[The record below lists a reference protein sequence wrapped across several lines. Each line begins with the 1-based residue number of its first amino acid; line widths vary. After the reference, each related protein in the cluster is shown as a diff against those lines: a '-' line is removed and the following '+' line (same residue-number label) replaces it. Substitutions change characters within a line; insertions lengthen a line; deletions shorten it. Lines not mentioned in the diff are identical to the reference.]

1 MLRQNKVLLHEKDA
15 CHPTSSRLRDYAG
28 QAGFLPD
35 YPMKKVLVT
44 GGLGFLGASLVR
56 ALVARGEDVRVL
68 DNSSRGSAD
77 KLGDAAG
84 SVEILEGDI
93 RDPAFVR
100 KAVSGTER
108 VLHLA
113 FVNGTEYFYKYPAF
127 VLDVGIKGMMNVID
141 SCIQEGVKD
150 LVVASSSEAYQT
162 PPMVPTPED
171 VPLSVPDP
179 LNPRYSYGG
188 GKIMS
193 ELMALNYGR
202 SYFERVTLFRPH
214 NVFGP
219 MMGYE
224 HVIPQF
230 IGRIQSLSQESP
242 ERPLPFPIQGD
253 GSQTRSFIYIDDF
266 TAGLMLVIDKGEH
279 LGIYHIGTMDE
290 LSIADVA
297 KLTAKQMGIDITIV
311 PGPEAPGGTLRRCPD
326 ISKLRS
332 LGFAPAFT
340 LETGLRPTVDWYVQ
354 HPAPE
359 RSAISEPPLFFL
371 A

>member
-1 MLRQNKVLLHEKDA
+1 
-15 CHPTSSRLRDYAG
+15 
-28 QAGFLPD
+28 
-35 YPMKKVLVT
+35 MKKVLVT

-56 ALVARGEDVRVL
+56 ALVAKGEDVRVL

-100 KAVSGTER
+100 KAVKGTEQ

-127 VLDVGIKGMMNVID
+127 VLDVGIKGMMNIID

-162 PPMVPTPED
+162 PPVVPTPEN

-214 NVFGP
+214 NVYGP
-219 MMGYE
+219 MMGFE

-230 IGRIQSLSQESP
+230 IGRLKKLSEESV

-266 TAGLMLVIDKGEH
+266 TAGLMLMIEKGEH

-297 KLTAKQMGIDITIV
+297 RMTAKEMGLDISLV
-311 PGPEAPGGTLRRCPD
+311 GGPEAPGGTLRRCPD
-326 ISKLRS
+326 ISKLRA
-332 LGFAPAFT
+332 LGFEPRFSLAD
-340 LETGLRPTVDWYVQ
+340 GLKPTVEWYQ
-354 HPAPE
+354 NHPAPE
-359 RSAISEPPLFFL
+359 HRASSEPSLFFL
-371 A
+371 S

>member
-1 MLRQNKVLLHEKDA
+1 MYRVLPLMGK
-15 CHPTSSRLRDYAG
+15 T
-28 QAGFLPD
+28 
-35 YPMKKVLVT
+35 LVT

-56 ALVARGEDVRVL
+56 ALVAKGEDVRVL
-68 DNSSRGSAD
+68 DNSSRGSEE
-77 KLGDAAG
+77 KLGEMAKD
-84 SVEILEGDI
+84 VEIVAGDI

-100 KAVSGTER
+100 KSVAGTER

-113 FVNGTEYFYKYPAF
+113 FVNGTEYFYKYPAY

-150 LVVASSSEAYQT
+150 LVVASSSEVYQT
-162 PPMVPTPED
+162 PPMVPTPEN

-202 SYFERVTLFRPH
+202 SYFDRVILFRPH

-219 MMGYE
+219 MMGWE

-230 IGRIQSLSQESP
+230 ISRLQTLSQESP
-242 ERPLPFPIQGD
+242 DRPLPFPIQGD
-253 GSQTRSFIYIDDF
+253 GKQTRSFIYIDDF
-266 TAGLMLVIDKGEH
+266 TAGLMLTIDKGEH

-290 LSIADVA
+290 VSIADVA
-297 KLTAKQMGIDITIV
+297 TLTAAQMGIDIALV

-332 LGFAPAFT
+332 LGFEPHFSLAD
-340 LETGLRPTVDWYVQ
+340 GLKPTVEWYLQ
-354 HPAPE
+354 HAAPDRRAATEPA
-359 RSAISEPPLFFL
+359 LFFL
-371 A
+371 S

>member
-1 MLRQNKVLLHEKDA
+1 
-15 CHPTSSRLRDYAG
+15 
-28 QAGFLPD
+28 
-35 YPMKKVLVT
+35 MKKTLVT

-56 ALVARGEDVRVL
+56 ALVKRGEDVRIL
-68 DNSSRGSAD
+68 DNSSRGSTD

-100 KAVSGTER
+100 RAVQGTER

-127 VLDVGIKGMMNVID
+127 VLDVGIKGMMNIID

-150 LVVASSSEAYQT
+150 LIVASSSEAYQT
-162 PPMVPTPED
+162 PPIVPTPEN

-214 NVFGP
+214 NVYGP

-230 IGRIQSLSQESP
+230 IGRLQALSQESTT
-242 ERPLPFPIQGD
+242 RPLPFPIQGD

-297 KLTAKQMGIDITIV
+297 RLTAKQMDIDISLV
-311 PGPEAPGGTLRRCPD
+311 PGPEAPGGTLRRCP
-326 ISKLRS
+326 STVKLQS
-332 LGFAPAFT
+332 LGFEPQFS
-340 LETGLRPTVDWYVQ
+340 LEAGLQPTVDWYLQ
-354 HPAPE
+354 HPAPVK
-359 RSAISEPPLFFL
+359 SALVEPALFFL
-371 A
+371 S